1 VLAVVQHAARAE
13 LVQRSDLRV
22 VERGER
28 NLVQVRISHD
38 ASSAHYRKDFT
49 TLAGTSSSV
58 WST

>member
-1 VLAVVQHAARAE
+1 
-13 LVQRSDLRV
+13 LRV